1 MLEIAHSKNIHYKF
15 HYKFIIN
22 LQLPTTLGEWALV
35 PGGISVGELYEV

>member
-22 LQLPTTLGEWALV
+22 LQLLTARGEWARV
-35 PGGISVGELYEV
+35 PGGISIGELYEV